1 MADGEKGERGKT
13 EGKRG
18 RPPKRPR
25 ENDSQDDD
33 GTPEHWEE
41 EDAAAED
48 AGAGANANVELALGE
63 VENDVVPE
71 SIKKYVRAM
80 LQEHTTVK
88 GQVDKLTAAN
98 KRLENKVK
106 EFKNSDEH
114 KKLGYDVDL
123 ATIKKKVAQLPADGD
138 ISGFLYETSMGASV
152 SAVKA
157 TGDDSFNT
165 SFINRLSVEA
175 KLDSTNFEAKRVKSA
190 PGHLKFSQIEFLGP
204 VGNGN
209 WMNVRESCLTEYE
222 NQLLDIF
229 PLIEER
235 AEVLKAYKK
244 VAGGS
249 VSQQTVEEQFK
260 EFCLVR
266 GVKWDSDFVRDA
278 PFWDGNIDFEDYFLS
293 LWRVARFAKLE
304 DPMLFKD
311 VLYNRIFE
319 CKGKKMGRLITP
331 EANASLSALGYY
343 LLIRRLVIPFADTES
358 ATEFFYALKQKS
370 GQNVDVFFNA
380 KLRLFRLMHPGQI
393 SRQSW
398 RDFYNNVAKNLLF
411 SDLARDM
418 ANFIESMHYL
428 EDYSA
433 FLTYLIRRGQHYISW
448 ARSGHVSPEN
458 VTSCYSQAM
467 EGLRLEDSRE
477 VKARPVISEVHVS
490 DMEGRTEIGD
500 NNAWIEG
507 DDDIPWDQVEN
518 VIGALNSKA
527 KTMICWYCG
536 KKGHVVASCWQKRD
550 GKPPAPDSRI
560 GKTKAKFFSAG
571 SEKKEGP
578 GVPNNR
584 VIPEQFLKKT
594 VNQVGPVVDRWG
606 NQVGPVVDSE
616 KSRDEKQYEAM
627 IADIARNNFQQYPM

>member
-1 MADGEKGERGKT
+1 MADGEKGERGKG

-25 ENDSQDDD
+25 GTDSQDDD
-33 GTPEHWEE
+33 GTPENWEE
-41 EDAAAED
+41 DDDVAED
-48 AGAGANANVELALGE
+48 VGAGANAEVESALGA
-63 VENDVVPE
+63 VENDAVPE

-80 LQEHTTVK
+80 IKEHTSVK
-88 GQVDKLTAAN
+88 SRVDRLTAAN

-106 EFKNSDEH
+106 EFKSSDEH

-123 ATIKKKVAQLPADGD
+123 ATIKKKVAQLPPDGD
-138 ISGFLYETSMGASV
+138 IGGFLYETSLGASV
-152 SAVKA
+152 A
-157 TGDDSFNT
+157 TAKSMGDDSFNA

-175 KLDSTNFEAKRVKSA
+175 KLDSTSFEAKRVESA
-190 PGHLKFSQIEFLGP
+190 PGHLKFSQIDFLGP
-204 VGNGN
+204 AGNGN

-249 VSQQTVEEQFK
+249 VSQQTVEGQFK

-370 GQNVDVFFNA
+370 GQNVDVFFNE
-380 KLRLFRLMHPGQI
+380 KLRLFRLMHPGHI
-393 SRQSW
+393 SKQSW
-398 RDFYNNVAKNLLF
+398 RDFYNNVAKNLMF
-411 SDLARDM
+411 TDLARDM
-418 ANFIESMHYL
+418 ANFVESMHYL
-428 EDYSA
+428 EDYSS

-448 ARSGHVSPEN
+448 ARSGHISPEN

-467 EGLRLEDSRE
+467 EGLKLEESRE
-477 VKARPVISEVHVS
+477 VKSRPVISEVHVS
-490 DMEGRTEIGD
+490 DLADRTGTGD

-507 DDDIPWDQVEN
+507 KDDIPWDQVEN

-527 KTMICWYCG
+527 KNMICWYCG
-536 KKGHVVASCWQKRD
+536 KEGHIVADCWQKRD

-560 GKTKAKFFSAG
+560 GKTKAKFFPVNN
-571 SEKKEGP
+571 EKGEGP

-584 VIPEQFLKKT
+584 VIPEQFLKKS
-594 VNQVGPVVDRWG
+594 VNQRGPA
-606 NQVGPVVDSE
+606 VDSE

-627 IADIARNNFQQYPM
+627 IAEMARFNYQ

>member
-25 ENDSQDDD
+25 ETDSQDDD
-33 GTPEHWEE
+33 GTPENWEE

-80 LQEHTTVK
+80 LKEHTTVK

-165 SFINRLSVEA
+165 SFINSLSVEA